1 MDGLMVP
8 GRRHTTTLA
17 SRDHGG
23 TGPSSAGPSLEP
35 QTGPPLRGA
44 PIIIG
49 TVRTA
54 TTYECNSSKCNGGFF
69 AEIDAT
75 SGQTLRPRGARLP
88 GGNVNG

>member
-44 PIIIG
+44 PIIEGFPNRMSDIEQPG
-49 TVRTA
+49 CRQSDGA
-54 TTYECNSSKCNGGFF
+54 ASGCLQGAGGGG
-69 AEIDAT
+69 E
-75 SGQTLRPRGARLP
+75 GVGGA
-88 GGNVNG
+88 GG

>member
-44 PIIIG
+44 PINIKIFMYHV
-49 TVRTA
+49 TDHIDEVLMSKFQLASPST
-54 TTYECNSSKCNGGFF
+54 NVMSS
-69 AEIDAT
+69 
-75 SGQTLRPRGARLP
+75 S
-88 GGNVNG
+88 